1 MTPTKTPI
9 LTSWLRGDA
18 RRKVALFLLGGFTQK
33 QITQAI
39 PRGKNGI
46 PIIDTA
52 EPYDLLFTVS
62 RDIEKALMA
71 Q

>member
-1 MTPTKTPI
+1 M
-9 LTSWLRGDA
+9 
-18 RRKVALFLLGGFTQK
+18 FLVRGFTQK

-62 RDIEKALMA
+62 RDIKKALMA

>member
-1 MTPTKTPI
+1 M
-9 LTSWLRGDA
+9 
-18 RRKVALFLLGGFTQK
+18 FLVRGFTQK

-46 PIIDTA
+46 LIIDSA